1 MASKMPQLQKAAT
14 FVGRVNRFTTVLGGL
29 AIALMML
36 HITADVAGRY
46 LFNTS
51 LPGTITIVS
60 NYYMV
65 VAVFLPL
72 ALAEEED
79 AHIAVEVFTAGLGVS
94 GQRIIAII
102 TLAVSLC
109 VCVLFTAKTW
119 EEALRQ
125 MKSGAAVLQGNSTVT
140 IWPSNFLLP
149 IGFGLMVVVLVIKL
163 IGFLSRSGRSPFPIS
178 HAKSGPLEDYND

>member
-1 MASKMPQLQKAAT
+1 MQKTAT
-14 FVGRVNRFTTVLGGL
+14 LVTRINRFTTVLGGL

-79 AHIAVEVFTAGLGVS
+79 AHISVEVFTAGLGET

-102 TLAVSLC
+102 TLFVSLA
-109 VCVLFTAKTW
+109 VCMLFTGKTW
-119 EEALRQ
+119 EEAIRQ
-125 MKSGAAVLQGNSTVT
+125 MESGAAVLQGNSTVT

-149 IGFGLMVVVLVIKL
+149 IGFGLMVIVLIIKL
-163 IGFLSRSGRSPFPIS
+163 IGYLSRSARSPFLPDFTRLD
-178 HAKSGPLEDYND
+178 PVENFND

>member
-1 MASKMPQLQKAAT
+1 MQKAAK
-14 FVGRVNRFTTVLGGL
+14 FVSRINRFTTVLGGL

-36 HITADVAGRY
+36 HITADVTGRY
-46 LFNTS
+46 LFNSS

-79 AHIAVEVFTAGLGVS
+79 AHISVEVFTAGLGET
-94 GQRIIAII
+94 GRRIIAIV
-102 TLAVSLC
+102 TLVISLF

-119 EEALRQ
+119 EEAVRQ

-149 IGFGLMVVVLVIKL
+149 IGFGLMVVVLIIKL
-163 IGFLSRSGRSPFPIS
+163 IGYLSRSGRSPFLPTP
-178 HAKSGPLEDYND
+178 AAPDPVEDYND

>member
-1 MASKMPQLQKAAT
+1 MRKAAT
-14 FVGRVNRFTTVLGGL
+14 FIGKINRFTTVLGGL
-29 AIALMML
+29 VIALMML
-36 HITADVAGRY
+36 HITADVMGRY

-60 NYYMV
+60 NYYMI

-79 AHIAVEVFTAGLGVS
+79 AHISVEVFTAGLGPS
-94 GQRIIAII
+94 GQRIVTIFS
-102 TLAVSLC
+102 LLVSLF
-109 VCVLFTAKTW
+109 VTALFTGKTW

-125 MKSGAAVLQGNSTVT
+125 MQSGAAVLQGNSTVT

-149 IGFGLMVVVLVIKL
+149 IGFGLMFIVIVIKL
-163 IGFLSRSGRSPFPIS
+163 LALLAGQRQSPFQ
-178 HAKSGPLEDYND
+178 PLHNTSDPLGEFHD